1 MLLGLAIIP
10 FWTNY
15 LIRTIAW
22 RIVLSP
28 TGFFSN
34 WFQDIGLRDS
44 NLQVLDTRSAVQL
57 AVVYNYLPLMI
68 FPLFVALDRLD
79 PALREASKD
88 LGANRIRTFFQVTLP
103 LAAPGIVAGLLLVF
117 IPLSG
122 DYITAAVLG
131 GAQGNM
137 AGALVATQFLQAQ
150 NKALGSAV
158 AMVLIISILVCIA
171 VAALLVFIVRT
182 LLKRRRAV
190 TLVPPGLA
198 QVAADHGHD
207 PHQARQGQDHRGGAA
222 QASPVRH
229 RDPRAGPV
237 VGARVRLLV
246 PADRLRRDPLLHRQP
261 RLHPL
266 GRVHHPLVR
275 TLSRQLQ
282 PEDLADELD
291 QGRAHRHAHLR
302 RAGGLAGIALARRP
316 GVWTKGFLAAV
327 FLILVTPEIV
337 DAIGLQIWFVNLGG
351 LFRQGLFPLWIGQ
364 SIFSSAVVTLI
375 VRARMAGS
383 MNRSKRPQPTSTRRL
398 HAPSARSPCRW
409 STPPCWRR
417 AAGFHVQPRQRDHQP
432 VRQRSRLDHLPR
444 LRVLIRA
451 PSHPTRH
458 RRRLGGHARTDVA
471 RPRSGRRGAQAF
483 GGLLHRDRRHHHRRG
498 WLTPQPPA
506 CPG

>member
-1 MLLGLAIIP
+1 MTTTLPTGEVEREAAPPRKRRSLVPKFALALPSWLWYLGFFVIPLVFIVVYSFGTKVQGSAGDVDMSPPTLDRYGDALSATFFRVMKQTLRISITGTILCLLIGFPVAYFIAVKVPSRWRGVLLGLAIIP

-44 NLQVLDTRSAVQL
+44 NLQVLDTRFAVQL

-103 LAAPGIVAGLLLVF
+103 LSSPGIVAGLLLVF

-171 VAALLVFIVRT
+171 VAALLVFIVRAV
-182 LLKRRRAV
+182 LKRRRAV

-198 QVAADHGHD
+198 QVAA
-207 PHQARQGQDHRGGAA
+207 
-222 QASPVRH
+222 
-229 RDPRAGPV
+229 
-237 VGARVRLLV
+237 
-246 PADRLRRDPLLHRQP
+246 
-261 RLHPL
+261 
-266 GRVHHPLVR
+266 
-275 TLSRQLQ
+275 
-282 PEDLADELD
+282 
-291 QGRAHRHAHLR
+291 
-302 RAGGLAGIALARRP
+302 
-316 GVWTKGFLAAV
+316 
-327 FLILVTPEIV
+327 
-337 DAIGLQIWFVNLGG
+337 
-351 LFRQGLFPLWIGQ
+351 
-364 SIFSSAVVTLI
+364 
-375 VRARMAGS
+375 
-383 MNRSKRPQPTSTRRL
+383 
-398 HAPSARSPCRW
+398 
-409 STPPCWRR
+409 
-417 AAGFHVQPRQRDHQP
+417 
-432 VRQRSRLDHLPR
+432 
-444 LRVLIRA
+444 
-451 PSHPTRH
+451 
-458 RRRLGGHARTDVA
+458 
-471 RPRSGRRGAQAF
+471 
-483 GGLLHRDRRHHHRRG
+483 
-498 WLTPQPPA
+498 
-506 CPG
+506 